1 MSNIMSLVKLQNKPS
16 RNGYDLSRKVAMSAK
31 MSELIPVD
39 CIECIPGD
47 SFKIRQQHFTRTL
60 PVNSAAYTRIRE
72 YYDWFF
78 VPTNLLW
85 NKFNTFVTQMTDNNQ
100 KALSIKEDET
110 LGSQHPYFTSG
121 DIIDY
126 LQAMNVSSDVNV
138 DNGLQYAYRNNF
150 FGYNRAMLTCKLL
163 DYLGYGKYYKAVTTP
178 RGGVVDT
185 SPSEDDNYPDLPDY
199 NVQMNP
205 FPLLAYQ
212 KIYSDYYRNS
222 QWEKAYAP
230 AFNIDYMNGNY
241 NTAGGDGMHI
251 YLQDLDY
258 SAENMMDL
266 RYCNWNKDYFMG
278 VLPNSQYGNEA
289 SVDLSSI
296 VSPAVTTYS
305 FYNSGNA
312 SKDVSTN
319 SNGYLVAGTS
329 PNWTINADNV
339 RKLASGLGLTPERLS
354 SAFTV
359 LALRQAEAA
368 QKWREITQSA
378 QQDYKSQIEAHFGVN
393 VSDAYSD
400 RCKFIDGQVNT
411 IDINEVVNQSL
422 QGDNQ
427 ASIKGKGV
435 GTGDGYIT
443 FETKVHGYL
452 MCVYHAV
459 PVLDYQ
465 VTGYSKTN
473 LKTMVTDYAIPEFD
487 RTGMVKIPL
496 IELSNQNIKSDTGGI
511 IPDTHVNVSR
521 ATLGYAPQYYEYK
534 TRFDEV
540 KGAFAHGGLGAW
552 VSPFSQ
558 NYLNEYFTSLI
569 RTFGTDQ
576 FSIEYHFFKINP
588 NILNPIFVG
597 QIDPE
602 YLSSSESYTDQL
614 LINCSLDVKAV
625 RNLDRNG
632 LPY

>member
-1 MSNIMSLVKLQNKPS
+1 
-16 RNGYDLSRKVAMSAK
+16 
-31 MSELIPVD
+31 
-39 CIECIPGD
+39 
-47 SFKIRQQHFTRTL
+47 
-60 PVNSAAYTRIRE
+60 
-72 YYDWFF
+72 
-78 VPTNLLW
+78 
-85 NKFNTFVTQMTDNNQ
+85 
-100 KALSIKEDET
+100 
-110 LGSQHPYFTSG
+110 
-121 DIIDY
+121 
-126 LQAMNVSSDVNV
+126 
-138 DNGLQYAYRNNF
+138 
-150 FGYNRAMLTCKLL
+150 
-163 DYLGYGKYYKAVTTP
+163 
-178 RGGVVDT
+178 
-185 SPSEDDNYPDLPDY
+185 
-199 NVQMNP
+199 
-205 FPLLAYQ
+205 
-212 KIYSDYYRNS
+212 
-222 QWEKAYAP
+222 
-230 AFNIDYMNGNY
+230 
-241 NTAGGDGMHI
+241 
-251 YLQDLDY
+251 
-258 SAENMMDL
+258 
-266 RYCNWNKDYFMG
+266 
-278 VLPNSQYGNEA
+278 
-289 SVDLSSI
+289 
-296 VSPAVTTYS
+296 
-305 FYNSGNA
+305 
-312 SKDVSTN
+312 
-319 SNGYLVAGTS
+319 
-329 PNWTINADNV
+329 
-339 RKLASGLGLTPERLS
+339 
-354 SAFTV
+354 
-359 LALRQAEAA
+359 
-368 QKWREITQSA
+368 
-378 QQDYKSQIEAHFGVN
+378 
-393 VSDAYSD
+393 
-400 RCKFIDGQVNT
+400 
-411 IDINEVVNQSL
+411 
-422 QGDNQ
+422 
-427 ASIKGKGV
+427 
-435 GTGDGYIT
+435 
-443 FETKVHGYL
+443 